1 MNIIDICKEYT
12 NLSFSDIDELRKIS
26 DMLPTISEL
35 VRADVFLDCIT
46 KDHTKAIV
54 VAEAKPIHVKS
65 NYMNSVVGKIAL
77 QENEPAALRTLNTG
91 VSTRGLKAITQEDKT
106 VIQTTVPVRNKK
118 GEVIAVLIIEQ
129 ATNQVFKD
137 GENINSSTLSKS
149 LEDFPEMFQYMGQNL
164 NLITQNI
171 DDSIIVFDRYGVAI
185 YANPCAKRLYK
196 KLGYRDNIVGMKF
209 NNLVLDEISFEK
221 VLMNNYSKTPEISA
235 GNLDLEIKYSIMR
248 QKGKVTGVNMIIK
261 DITEVKEKEKELILK
276 SVVIK
281 EIHHRVKNNLQTI
294 VSLLRL
300 QSRRVDDDYLKK
312 AFNESISRILSIS
325 VTHELLAQEGIDEV
339 DIKSI
344 LKMISKNT
352 LDYISTSDQNIEVNV
367 LGDNFSVDS
376 DKATSIALVV
386 NELIQNSIEH
396 GFKDRD
402 HGYIEIV
409 IYKGEIHSTIS
420 VKDDGRGF
428 NVKDIKMNSL
438 GLNIVE
444 QIVKDKLEG
453 DFIIDSGKEGTKI
466 IFDFKN

>member
-1 MNIIDICKEYT
+1 MTIAEICKKYT
-12 NLSFSDIDELRKIS
+12 SLTSSDINELIKVS

-46 KDHTKAIV
+46 KDHTKAVV
-54 VAEAKPIHVKS
+54 VAEAKSLYTKS
-65 NYMNSVVGKIAL
+65 NYINSVVGEIAL

-91 VSTRGLKAITQEDKT
+91 VSTRGLKAITQENKS
-106 VIQTTVPVRNKK
+106 VIQNTVPVRNKQ
-118 GEVIAVLIIEQ
+118 GGVIAVLIIEQ
-129 ATNQVFKD
+129 AVDKMFKD
-137 GENINSSTLSKS
+137 EKGIEDVIFFKS
-149 LEDFPEMFQYMGQNL
+149 LEDFPEIFRYLGHNL

-171 DDSIIVFDRYGVAI
+171 DDSIVIFDRYGVAI
-185 YANPCAKRLYK
+185 YANLCAKRLYK
-196 KLGYRDNIVGMKF
+196 NLGYRDNIIGMDF

-221 VLMNNYSKTPEISA
+221 ILMDDYFIIPEATA
-235 GNLDLEIKYSIMR
+235 GNLDLEIKYSVMR

-281 EIHHRVKNNLQTI
+281 EIHHRVKNNIQTI

-300 QSRRVDDDYLKK
+300 QSRRVDDEYLKK

-339 DIKSI
+339 DIKSV
-344 LKMISKNT
+344 LKMMSKNT
-352 LDYISTSDQNIEVNV
+352 LDYIANSEQDIEVEV

-376 DKATSIALVV
+376 DRATSIALVV

-396 GFKDRD
+396 GFENREY
-402 HGYIEIV
+402 GYIEIK

-420 VKDDGRGF
+420 VKDNGKGF
-428 NVKDIKMNSL
+428 DIKDIKRNSL

-444 QIVKDKLEG
+444 QIIKDKFEG
-453 DFIIDSGKEGTKI
+453 DFVIDSTEKGTKI
-466 IFDFKN
+466 VFDFKN

>member
-1 MNIIDICKEYT
+1 
-12 NLSFSDIDELRKIS
+12 
-26 DMLPTISEL
+26 
-35 VRADVFLDCIT
+35 
-46 KDHTKAIV
+46 
-54 VAEAKPIHVKS
+54 
-65 NYMNSVVGKIAL
+65 
-77 QENEPAALRTLNTG
+77 
-91 VSTRGLKAITQEDKT
+91 
-106 VIQTTVPVRNKK
+106 
-118 GEVIAVLIIEQ
+118 
-129 ATNQVFKD
+129 
-137 GENINSSTLSKS
+137 
-149 LEDFPEMFQYMGQNL
+149 
-164 NLITQNI
+164 
-171 DDSIIVFDRYGVAI
+171 
-185 YANPCAKRLYK
+185 
-196 KLGYRDNIVGMKF
+196 
-209 NNLVLDEISFEK
+209 
-221 VLMNNYSKTPEISA
+221 MNNYSKTPEISA
-235 GNLDLEIKYSIMR
+235 GNLDLEIKYSVMR

-352 LDYISTSDQNIEVNV
+352 LDYISTSDQSIEVNV
-367 LGDNFSVDS
+367 SGDNFSVNS

-402 HGYIEIV
+402 HGYIEII

-420 VKDDGRGF
+420 VEDDGSGF
-428 NVKDIKMNSL
+428 NVKDIKNNSL

-466 IFDFKN
+466 VFDFKIKY

>member
-1 MNIIDICKEYT
+1 MTISDICKKYT
-12 NLSFSDIDELRKIS
+12 NLTSSDINELIKVS

-46 KDHTKAIV
+46 KDTTKAIV
-54 VAEAKPIHVKS
+54 VAEAKPLYVKS
-65 NYMNSVVGKIAL
+65 SYMYSVVGKIAL

-91 VSTRGLKAITQEDKT
+91 VSTRGLKAITQENK
-106 VIQTTVPVRNKK
+106 VVVQSTVPVKNKQDK
-118 GEVIAVLIIEQ
+118 VIAVLIIEQ
-129 ATNQVFKD
+129 AVDDVFKD
-137 GENINSSTLSKS
+137 GETVKDSILSKS
-149 LEDFPEMFQYMGQNL
+149 LEVFPEMFRYLGQNL

-171 DDSIIVFDRYGVAI
+171 DDSIIIFDRYGVAI
-185 YANPCAKRLYK
+185 YANPCAKRFYK
-196 KLGYRDNIVGMKF
+196 TLGYRDDIVGMSF
-209 NNLVLDEISFEK
+209 NNLVLDEISFKEI
-221 VLMNNYSKTPEISA
+221 LMDNHSRTSEA
-235 GNLDLEIKYSIMR
+235 RTGNLDLEIKYSVMR
-248 QKGKVTGVNMIIK
+248 QKGKVTGVNMIVK

-300 QSRRVDDDYLKK
+300 QSRRVDDEYLKK

-339 DIKSI
+339 DIKLI

-352 LDYISTSDQNIEVNV
+352 LNYISTSEQNIEVKV
-367 LGDNFSVDS
+367 SGDNFLVDS

-396 GFKDRD
+396 GFENRKQ
-402 HGYIEIV
+402 GYIEI
-409 IYKGEIHSTIS
+409 IINKGEIHSTIS
-420 VKDDGRGF
+420 VKDDGKGF
-428 NVKDIKMNSL
+428 NAKDIKQNRL

-453 DFIIDSGKEGTKI
+453 DFIIESTKEGTKI
-466 IFDFKN
+466 VFDFKN